1 MKGALLKL
9 KVAEKQR
16 YAYIRN
22 STRKKLQ
29 RVEVASFALNKL
41 PRVWRGMVYLP
52 VWLMEDSL
60 DNRPNRKSDKFEV
73 IREQAK
79 GGRGQVLLHYISILS
94 LSLNR
99 ACHDSLVDLL
109 LLNEEFKSR

>member
-52 VWLMEDSL
+52 VWLIESSL
-60 DNRPNRKSDKFEV
+60 GNRPNRKSDKFEV
-73 IREQAK
+73 IREQFK
-79 GGRGQVLLHYISILS
+79 GRGQVLLHYVSILS

-109 LLNEEFKSR
+109 LLNEEFRSR

>member
-52 VWLMEDSL
+52 VWLIESSL
-60 DNRPNRKSDKFEV
+60 GNRPNRKSDKFEV